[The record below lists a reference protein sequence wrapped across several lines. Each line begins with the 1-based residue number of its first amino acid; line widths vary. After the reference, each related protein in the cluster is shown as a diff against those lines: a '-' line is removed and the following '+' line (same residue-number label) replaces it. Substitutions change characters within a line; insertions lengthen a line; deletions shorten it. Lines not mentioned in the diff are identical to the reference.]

1 MKRFALFAFL
11 LGITLF
17 SLVVAWS
24 GFDDVAAAVVAAGWA
39 TLVVV
44 LARAVALGLEG
55 IAWQLLF
62 PPGQGLGTGLC
73 ILLRCVREA
82 VNQLLPVAAVGGDVV
97 GARLATFWR
106 ADGALAGATIFADVA
121 LQAGTQLLF
130 AVGGLVILFVL
141 KGDGELVRYAAIGLG
156 LGAAGI
162 GGFLVIQGR
171 MGSRWIGGV
180 LRRVAGGR
188 DWVGVSLVERLWDRL
203 GTVYDRPARVAA
215 SAVLHLVVWVF
226 GSVEVYVALHA
237 MGYPVTVAEAIV
249 IESLGQAVRGA
260 AFAIPGGLGV
270 QEGGYVALC
279 ALFGIPPGPALALSL
294 VKRVADLVLGLPFL
308 AVWQVLE
315 GRRALSPGV
324 PSEAS
329 VPYAGTTR

>member
-11 LGITLF
+11 LGISLF
-17 SLVVAWS
+17 SLVLAWS
-24 GFDDVAAAVVAAGWA
+24 GLDDVAEAVAKTGWA
-39 TLVVV
+39 TLVVI
-44 LARAVALGLEG
+44 LARALALALEG
-55 IAWQLLF
+55 LAWRMLF
-62 PPGQGLGTGLC
+62 PPGEGIGWALC

-82 VNQLLPVAAVGGDVV
+82 VNQLLPVAAVGGDVLA
-97 GARLATFWR
+97 ARLATFWR

-130 AVGGLVILFVL
+130 AVGGLVLLFLL

-162 GGFLVIQGR
+162 GAFLLIQGR
-171 MGSRWIGGV
+171 SGSRWIGGA

-188 DWVGVSLVERLWDRL
+188 NWAGVALVERLWERL
-203 GTVYDRPARVAA
+203 GRVYDRPARVAG
-215 SAVLHLVVWVF
+215 SAGLHLAIWVF

-315 GRRALSPGV
+315 GRRALGG
-324 PSEAS
+324 
-329 VPYAGTTR
+329 AGETPAAPLARGSR